1 MSLRGF
7 AAVLGVLALVV
18 GMTWLWVG
26 PHDGSEAGAV
36 VVIMV
41 GLGALIGALTSK
53 PPTDRG

>member
-18 GMTWLWVG
+18 GMSWLYAG
-26 PHDGSEAGAV
+26 PRDGTEAGAV
-36 VVIMV
+36 IVIVV
-41 GLGALIGALTSK
+41 GLVLCIGALTSK